1 MHSVKKST
9 VQLLFFFFLLIFVHL
24 RILNICRF
32 MMVFYFP
39 FMISAQKLTN
49 MRIMKENMRT
59 GNLPAN
65 MKKNRVLQII
75 PCKKDG
81 NLQNKS
87 RLYCL
92 TLCSQS
98 HHVLVLCSIQ
108 LREFSGHFVNLILIW
123 KLLCSPFRW
132 LQQSH
137 SLHETRSGVHRL
149 HQCVFH
155 RCKLIL
161 IT

>member
-1 MHSVKKST
+1 MSLKPST
-9 VQLLFFFFLLIFVHL
+9 SGYVTENVIDICAPKDAEHL
-24 RILNICRF
+24 QVYNS
-32 MMVFYFP
+32 FYFP

-81 NLQNKS
+81 NLQNNS

-92 TLCSQS
+92 T
-98 HHVLVLCSIQ
+98 HVLVPCSIE
-108 LREFSGHFVNLILIW
+108 LKVFFRPLYEPDTHLKAALFSFQMTSTESF
-123 KLLCSPFRW
+123 SPW
-132 LQQSH
+132 D
-137 SLHETRSGVHRL
+137 EVRSS
-149 HQCVFH
+149 Q
-155 RCKLIL
+155 
-161 IT
+161 ITSTHLS

>member
-108 LREFSGHFVNLILIW
+108 LMVFFRQLCEPDTHLKAALFSFQMTSTESF
-123 KLLCSPFRW
+123 SPW
-132 LQQSH
+132 D
-137 SLHETRSGVHRL
+137 EVRSSQITSMRL
-149 HQCVFH
+149 S
-155 RCKLIL
+155 
-161 IT
+161 

>member
-98 HHVLVLCSIQ
+98 HHVLVLCSNK
-108 LREFSGHFVNLILIW
+108 LMVFFRPLCEPDTHLKAALFSFQMTSTESF
-123 KLLCSPFRW
+123 SPW
-132 LQQSH
+132 D
-137 SLHETRSGVHRL
+137 EVRSSQITSMRL
-149 HQCVFH
+149 S
-155 RCKLIL
+155 
-161 IT
+161 

>member
-108 LREFSGHFVNLILIW
+108 LMVFFRPLCEPDTHLKAALFSFQMTSTESF
-123 KLLCSPFRW
+123 SPW
-132 LQQSH
+132 D
-137 SLHETRSGVHRL
+137 EVRSSQITSMRL
-149 HQCVFH
+149 S
-155 RCKLIL
+155 
-161 IT
+161 